1 MFDLDGTLIDS
12 AGGIANSVNVT
23 RRQFG
28 FAPLPV
34 ETIAAFTG
42 DGARKLLERSFADV
56 SLPCSVEEAVK
67 KMVANY
73 ASDPLHGTE
82 LYPGVAAGLR
92 QLAEAGFLLAVV
104 SNKPQEVGEKI
115 LSGLGVSPL
124 LCDNIGGGRFLLKPA
139 PDAFLHVIEKHGVA
153 KEDAWIAGDNHTDID
168 AAQAAGIRSVFCRW
182 GFGTPGGTPPSFSAD
197 SFSGLVSIVLAGS
210 RG

>member
-1 MFDLDGTLIDS
+1 M
-12 AGGIANSVNVT
+12 A
-23 RRQFG
+23 G
-28 FAPLPV
+28 FA
-34 ETIAAFTG
+34 
-42 DGARKLLERSFADV
+42 ADA
-56 SLPCSVEEAVK
+56 CEEFLD
-67 KMVANY
+67 NFD
-73 ASDPLHGTE
+73 SDD
-82 LYPGVAAGLR
+82 R
-92 QLAEAGFLLAVV
+92 FK
-104 SNKPQEVGEKI
+104 SSSKI

-124 LCDNIGGGRFLLKPA
+124 LCDNIGGGRFPLKPA

-197 SFSGLVSIVLAGS
+197 TFAGLVSIVLAGS